1 MQWFGCHPEEY
12 REKYADR
19 IKGNSP
25 ELVFELSESDAL
37 SIIQKSI
44 QNLSFESGG
53 FDAGRDEAQKLLER
67 KREQQ
72 RKEILEAYEK
82 TNRSH
87 EEILRF
93 MLGSADE
100 DEA

>member
-1 MQWFGCHPEEY
+1 M
-12 REKYADR
+12 YADR

-25 ELVFELSESDAL
+25 ELVFELSESEAL

-44 QNLSFESGG
+44 QNLSYESGG
-53 FDAGRDEAQKLLER
+53 FEAGQDEAQNLLER

-100 DEA
+100 DEV